1 MKMEGV
7 TVVSRESDGNRVV
20 RMLVHYL
27 RPQNAEL
34 ITVELI
40 KDPQVRGLFNG
51 RRPQKSEHPES
62 TYEYWESGL
71 RGNRFY
77 ANIIPGDGPTDGFL
91 FHDLMIPE
99 TYRTQIPRG

>member
-1 MKMEGV
+1 MVLKMEGV

-51 RRPQKSEHPES
+51 RRPQK
-62 TYEYWESGL
+62 YWESGL

>member
-1 MKMEGV
+1 LNIIIV
-7 TVVSRESDGNRVV
+7 TSFSGHTLSYFVG
-20 RMLVHYL
+20 
-27 RPQNAEL
+27 
-34 ITVELI
+34 
-40 KDPQVRGLFNG
+40 DPTAPL
-51 RRPQKSEHPES
+51 QKSEHPES